1 MPRRR
6 LKSVGRQ
13 GEIVEFSK
21 DQVLE
26 FMREQGSSDQVS
38 QAEQQLPDQVD
49 TERDAGLLSRFGI
62 DPQDLLTKF
71 GGNLL

>member
-1 MPRRR
+1 ME
-6 LKSVGRQ
+6 L
-13 GEIVEFSK
+13 SK

-62 DPQDLLTKF
+62 DPQDLLSKF

>member
-1 MPRRR
+1 
-6 LKSVGRQ
+6 
-13 GEIVEFSK
+13 VEFSK

-71 GGNLL
+71 RGNLL

>member
-1 MPRRR
+1 
-6 LKSVGRQ
+6 
-13 GEIVEFSK
+13 VELSK

-62 DPQDLLTKF
+62 DPQDLLSKF

>member
-1 MPRRR
+1 
-6 LKSVGRQ
+6 
-13 GEIVEFSK
+13 
-21 DQVLE
+21 
-26 FMREQGSSDQVS
+26 MREQGSSDQVS

-62 DPQDLLTKF
+62 DPQALLSKF

>member
-1 MPRRR
+1 
-6 LKSVGRQ
+6 
-13 GEIVEFSK
+13 VEFSK